1 MLASSYNAMET
12 VKVSP
17 KFQIVIP
24 KSVRERLR
32 ITAGQKLQVMTLRG
46 RIEIIPFR
54 PIRQMRG
61 FLSGIDTTVGREPDR
76 V

>member
-1 MLASSYNAMET
+1 MET

-17 KFQIVIP
+17 KFRIVIP
-24 KSVRERLR
+24 KSVRERLH
-32 ITAGQKLQVMTLRG
+32 ITAGQKLQVMTLRC

-61 FLSGIDTTVGREPDR
+61 FLSGIDTAVDPEPDR